1 MSANLLNTVKLV
13 KEVCGE
19 VRKYECVAI
28 RLKITFFALACG
40 NDSFVAQFTH

>member
-1 MSANLLNTVKLV
+1 MSANLLNAVKLV

-28 RLKITFFALACG
+28 KLEITFFAFAWD